1 MHTLLRMSS
10 CAALVL
16 LIGCGGEPAADTVD
30 MDVPD
35 VPAAAAPE
43 TDTPPAAAPGDPAA
57 VAATLNEWSIVL
69 SRDTVQA
76 GLVSIRVH
84 NAGSMTHRFEIE
96 GNGEEVVTDD
106 LAPGDEVTMSLNLSA
121 GTYDVYCP
129 IDEGGQSHGARGMR
143 TSLHVR

>member
-1 MHTLLRMSS
+1 MRSFLRISA
-10 CAALVL
+10 CAVVL
-16 LIGCGGEPAADTVD
+16 LTGCGGDAADDARDTGAPE
-30 MDVPD
+30 MP
-35 VPAAAAPE
+35 PAAASE
-43 TDTPPAAAPGDPAA
+43 SDRPPAAAPADAAA
-57 VAATLNEWSIVL
+57 VVATLNEWSIVL

-84 NAGSMTHRFEIE
+84 NTGSMTHRFEIE

-121 GTYDVYCP
+121 GTYNVYCP

-143 TSLHVR
+143 TTLHVR

>member
-10 CAALVL
+10 YAAVVL

-30 MDVPD
+30 ADAPD
-35 VPAAAAPE
+35 VPAATAPE
-43 TDTPPAAAPGDPAA
+43 TDLPPAAPGDPAT
-57 VAATLNEWSIVL
+57 VAATLSEWSIAL

-106 LAPGDEVTMSLNLSA
+106 LEPGDEVTMSLNLSA
-121 GTYDVYCP
+121 GTYEVYCP

-143 TSLHVR
+143 TTLHVR